1 MQVVRITNTTKNTVV
16 SERAELATGF
26 FTRLRGL
33 LGRKGL
39 DDGCGLVLRPTD
51 SIHTFFMTFPIDVV
65 FLDKSG
71 QVLKVI
77 EAMKPGRV
85 SPLVPH
91 GKTVVELPVGT
102 IARAAIMPGDRLSIP
117 GIPTS

>member
-1 MQVVRITNTTKNTVV
+1 MQVVRISNVSKNTVV
-16 SERAELATGF
+16 AERAELATGF

-39 DDGCGLVLRPTD
+39 DAGCGMVIRPTD
-51 SIHTFFMTFPIDVV
+51 SIHTFFMAFSIDVV

-71 QVLKVI
+71 QVIKLM
-77 EAMKPGRV
+77 EDMKPGRV
-85 SPLVPH
+85 SPLVRH
-91 GKTVVELPVGT
+91 SKTVVELPVGT
-102 IARAAIMPGDRLSIP
+102 IARAQIVPGDRLSIP